1 MAAASSAG
9 IGDTT
14 LACVNRLS
22 LRGATVH
29 TKTFAGRMGSWSARH
44 RKTAIWG
51 WIAFVVV
58 AFVIGNAVGTQKPD
72 HQDYIGQSGQAA
84 KLFDDHFP
92 KKDTEDVL
100 IQAPKGGH
108 VTDAPV
114 RKAVGATIAA
124 VSGKPGVTN
133 VQSPYEKGNAGQI
146 SKDGRSVLV
155 EFDIKGDDDATSKRV
170 GATTSAVAQVK
181 ASNPGV
187 FVGQF
192 GGASADKA
200 VSKAQGEDSAKSM
213 QLSLPAT
220 LLVLLVT
227 FGALVAAGIPLLLG
241 LTAVFGTLG
250 LVAGVSHLV
259 PMDNTVTEVVLLV
272 GLAVGVDY
280 SLFYLRRE
288 REERAR
294 GAGKLDAVHT
304 AAASSGRAVLIAGT
318 TVMIAMA
325 GMFFAGLSIFTALGI
340 GSIMVVAVA
349 MIGSLTVLP
358 AVLAWLGDRVEKGRV
373 PFLHRLRRSEGESR
387 AWGWV
392 LDKVLKRPALSAVAA
407 TGLLIVMALPAFGM
421 HTVLSG
427 TDDYSRKLEVMRT
440 YDRMQAAFPGG
451 QIPAVVTIE
460 ANDVTT
466 PQIAAATNEMRDKAF
481 ATGKLN
487 GPISVDVSPDK
498 HVAMVS
504 IPMQGDG
511 TDARSVDALEA
522 LRGGIVDSTVG
533 NAPGVQHAYVTGEA
547 AGTKDFNDLLKSKA
561 PIVFAF
567 VLSLAFVLLLVTF
580 RSIVI
585 PIKAIALNL
594 LSVGASYGLLTWIFQ
609 DGRFEHALGYQSNGG
624 IASWLPIFLFV
635 ILFGLSMDYHV
646 FILTRVREAFD
657 RGMKTED
664 AVAHGIKTTAGTVT
678 SAAIVMVVVFATF
691 ATQTGIE
698 MKELGIGLAAAI
710 LIDATIVRAVLL
722 PAVMKLLGKWNWYL
736 PRKLDWLPRVSH
748 EPVPQAA

>member
-1 MAAASSAG
+1 
-9 IGDTT
+9 
-14 LACVNRLS
+14 
-22 LRGATVH
+22 VH
-29 TKTFAGRMGSWSARH
+29 TKTFAARMGRWSARH

-51 WIAFVVV
+51 WIAFVAI

-84 KLFDDHFP
+84 KLFDAHYP
-92 KKDTEDVL
+92 KKADESVL
-100 IQAPKGGH
+100 VQAPKGGH
-108 VTDAPV
+108 ATDASV
-114 RKAVGATIAA
+114 RKAVDQTIAA
-124 VSGKPGVTN
+124 VSSKPGVTD
-133 VQSPYEKGNAGQI
+133 VESPYKKGNEGQI
-146 SKDGRSVLV
+146 STDGRSVRVDFSL
-155 EFDIKGDDDATSKRV
+155 KGDEDATQDLV
-170 GATTSAVAQVK
+170 GATTAAIAKVK
-181 ASNPGV
+181 AANPGV

-192 GGASADKA
+192 GAASAEKA
-200 VSKAQGEDSAKSM
+200 ITKSQNDDSAKSI

-220 LLVLLVT
+220 LLILLIT

-241 LTAVFGTLG
+241 LTAVFATLG
-250 LVAGVSHLV
+250 LVGPVSHLV

-288 REERAR
+288 REERAN
-294 GAGKLDAVHT
+294 GASKLEAVHT
-304 AAASSGRAVLIAGT
+304 AAASSGRAVLVAGS

-349 MIGSLTVLP
+349 MMGSVTVLP
-358 AVLAWLGDRVEKGRV
+358 AVLASLGDRVEKGRIPV
-373 PFLHRLRRSEGESR
+373 LHRLRRSGGDSR
-387 AWGWV
+387 AWGWF
-392 LDKVLKRPALSAVAA
+392 LDKVLKRPALSAVIA
-407 TGLLIVMALPAFGM
+407 TALLVVMALPAFGM

-427 TDDYSRKLEVMRT
+427 NNDYSRKIEVMRV

-451 QIPAVVTIE
+451 QVPAVVAIE
-460 ANDVTT
+460 AKDVTT
-466 PQIAAATNEMRDKAF
+466 PQIAAATKKLGDEAI
-481 ATGKLN
+481 ATGKFNAPL
-487 GPISVDVSPDK
+487 SVDVSPDK
-498 HVAMVS
+498 HVAMIS

-511 TDARSVDALEA
+511 TNQLSQRALDT
-522 LRGGIVDSTVG
+522 LRGGIVEDTVG
-533 NAPGVQHAYVTGEA
+533 QAPGVDHAYITGET
-547 AGTKDFNDLLKSKA
+547 AGTQDFNSLLKSKA

-567 VLSLAFVLLLVTF
+567 VLSLAFLLLLVTF

-585 PIKAIALNL
+585 PIKAIVLNL

-609 DGRFEHALGYQSNGG
+609 DGRFEKALGYQSNGG

-678 SAAIVMVVVFATF
+678 SAAIVMVVVFAMF
-691 ATQTGIE
+691 ATESGIE

-722 PAVMKLLGKWNWYL
+722 PAAMKLLGKWNWYL
-736 PRKLDWLPRVSH
+736 PKKLDWLPKVSH
-748 EPVPQAA
+748 EPAVQPAAA

>member
-1 MAAASSAG
+1 
-9 IGDTT
+9 
-14 LACVNRLS
+14 
-22 LRGATVH
+22 VH
-29 TKTFAGRMGSWSARH
+29 TNTFAARMGRWSARH
-44 RKTAIWG
+44 RKAAILG

-58 AFVIGNAVGTQKPD
+58 AVVIGNAVGTQKPD

-92 KKDTEDVL
+92 KKETEDVL

-108 VTDAPV
+108 ATDASV
-114 RKAVGATIAA
+114 RKAVTATIAA
-124 VSGKPGVTN
+124 VSGKPGVTD
-133 VQSPYEKGNAGQI
+133 VQSPYAKGNEGQI

-155 EFDIKGDDDATSKRV
+155 EFDIKGDEDTTSKLVDATT
-170 GATTSAVAQVK
+170 AAVAQVK
-181 ASNPGV
+181 ADNPGV

-192 GGASADKA
+192 GGASAEKA
-200 VSKAQGEDSAKSM
+200 ITEAQNEDSAKSLT
-213 QLSLPAT
+213 LSLPAT
-220 LLVLLVT
+220 LLILLVT

-241 LTAVFGTLG
+241 LTAVFATLG

-294 GAGKLDAVHT
+294 GASKLDAVHT
-304 AAASSGRAVLIAGT
+304 AAASSGRAVLVAGS

-340 GSIMVVAVA
+340 GSILVVAVA
-349 MIGSLTVLP
+349 MMGSVTVLP
-358 AVLAWLGDRVEKGRV
+358 AVLASLGDRVERGRI
-373 PFLHRLRRSEGESR
+373 PLLHRLRRNDGDSR
-387 AWGWV
+387 AWGWI
-392 LDKVLKRPALSAVAA
+392 LDKVLKRPAISAVLA
-407 TGLLIVMALPAFGM
+407 TALLVVMALPAFGM

-460 ANDVTT
+460 AKDVTT
-466 PQIAAATNEMRDKAF
+466 PQIAAATKQLGDEAI
-481 ATGKLN
+481 ASGKFNAPL
-487 GPISVDVSPDK
+487 SVDVSPDK
-498 HVAMVS
+498 HVAMIS
-504 IPMQGDG
+504 IPMQGNG
-511 TDARSVDALEA
+511 TDSASQDALTA
-522 LRGGIVDSTVG
+522 LRGGIVDSTIAQ
-533 NAPGVQHAYVTGEA
+533 APGVEHAYVTGEA

-585 PIKAIALNL
+585 PIKAIVLNL

-609 DGRFEHALGYQSNGG
+609 DGRFENALGYESNGG

-646 FILTRVREAFD
+646 FILSRVREAFD

-698 MKELGIGLAAAI
+698 MKELGVGLAAAI

-736 PRKLDWLPRVSH
+736 PKKLDWLPKVGH
-748 EPVPQAA
+748 EPAVQPAAA

>member
-1 MAAASSAG
+1 
-9 IGDTT
+9 
-14 LACVNRLS
+14 VN
-22 LRGATVH
+22 
-29 TKTFAGRMGSWSARH
+29 
-44 RKTAIWG
+44 
-51 WIAFVVV
+51 
-58 AFVIGNAVGTQKPD
+58 
-72 HQDYIGQSGQAA
+72 
-84 KLFDDHFP
+84 
-92 KKDTEDVL
+92 
-100 IQAPKGGH
+100 
-108 VTDAPV
+108 
-114 RKAVGATIAA
+114 
-124 VSGKPGVTN
+124 
-133 VQSPYEKGNAGQI
+133 
-146 SKDGRSVLV
+146 
-155 EFDIKGDDDATSKRV
+155 
-170 GATTSAVAQVK
+170 QVK
-181 ASNPGV
+181 AANPGV

-192 GGASADKA
+192 GGASAEKA
-200 VSKAQGEDSAKSM
+200 ITKAQDDDSAKSM

-220 LLVLLVT
+220 LIILLVT

-241 LTAVFGTLG
+241 ITAVFATLG
-250 LVAGVSHLV
+250 LIGPVSHLL

-294 GAGKLDAVHT
+294 GASKLEAIDI
-304 AAASSGRAVLIAGT
+304 AAASSGRAVLVAGS
-318 TVMIAMA
+318 TVMVAMA

-349 MIGSLTVLP
+349 MIGSVTVLP
-358 AVLAWLGDRVEKGRV
+358 AVLASLGDRVDKGRI
-373 PFLHRLRRSEGESR
+373 PFLHRLRRSDGDSR
-387 AWGWV
+387 VWSWI
-392 LDKVLKRPALSAVAA
+392 LDKVLKRPAISAVIA
-407 TGLLIVMALPAFGM
+407 TALLVVMALPAFGM

-427 TDDYSRKLEVMRT
+427 TDDYSRKLEVMQV

-451 QIPAVVTIE
+451 QVPAVVAIE
-460 ANDVTT
+460 AKDVTT
-466 PQIAAATNEMRDKAF
+466 PQIAAATKAMGDKAI
-481 ATGKLN
+481 ATGQFNAPL
-487 GPISVDVSPDK
+487 SVDVSPDK

-511 TDARSVDALEA
+511 TDTASVDALQT
-522 LRGGIVDSTVG
+522 LRGGIVDSTVAQ
-533 NAPGVQHAYVTGEA
+533 APGVEHAYVTGEA

-585 PIKAIALNL
+585 PIKAIVLNL

-609 DGRFEHALGYQSNGG
+609 DGRFQDQLGYTANGG

-678 SAAIVMVVVFATF
+678 SAAIVMVVVFAAF
-691 ATQTGIE
+691 ALQSGIE
-698 MKELGIGLAAAI
+698 MKELGVGLAAAI

-736 PRKLDWLPRVSH
+736 PRKLDWLPKVSH
-748 EPVPQAA
+748 EPAAQPSAA

>member
-1 MAAASSAG
+1 
-9 IGDTT
+9 
-14 LACVNRLS
+14 
-22 LRGATVH
+22 VH
-29 TKTFAGRMGSWSARH
+29 ANTFAARMGRWSAQH
-44 RKTAIWG
+44 RKKAIWG

-58 AFVIGNAVGTQKPD
+58 AFVIGNAVGTKQPT

-84 KLFDDHFP
+84 KLFDGHFP
-92 KKDTEDVL
+92 KKDSEQVL
-100 IQAPKGGH
+100 VQAAKGGKA
-108 VTDAPV
+108 TDASV
-114 RKAVGATIAA
+114 RKAVSETIAA
-124 VSGKPGVTN
+124 VSGKPGVTEID
-133 VQSPYEKGNAGQI
+133 SPYEKGNEGQI

-155 EFDIKGDDDATSKRV
+155 EFSIKGDEQKTETLVDPVVA
-170 GATTSAVAQVK
+170 AVAKVK
-181 ASNPGV
+181 ADNPHV

-192 GGASADKA
+192 GGASA
-200 VSKAQGEDSAKSM
+200 SKALTKAENADSTKALT
-213 QLSLPAT
+213 LSLPAT
-220 LLVLLVT
+220 LLILLLT

-294 GAGKLDAVHT
+294 GASKLEAVHT
-304 AAASSGRAVLIAGT
+304 AAASSGRAVLVAGS
-318 TVMIAMA
+318 TVMVAMA

-340 GSIMVVAVA
+340 GSILVVAVA

-358 AVLAWLGDRVEKGRV
+358 AVLASLGDRVEKGRI
-373 PFLHRLRRSEGESR
+373 PFLHRLRKGDGDSR
-387 AWGWV
+387 VWGAI
-392 LDKVLKRPALSAVAA
+392 LGKVLKRPAISAVLA
-407 TGLLIVMALPAFGM
+407 TALLVVMALPALGM
-421 HTVLSG
+421 HTALSG
-427 TDDYSRKLEVMRT
+427 TDDYSRKLEVMQV

-451 QIPAVVTIE
+451 QVPAVVAIQ
-460 ANDVTT
+460 ADDVTT
-466 PQIAAATNEMRDKAF
+466 PQIAKATDELSEKAI

-487 GPISVDVSPDK
+487 GPVSVDVSPDK
-498 HVAMVS
+498 HVAMIS
-504 IPMQGDG
+504 IPMKGNG
-511 TDARSVDALEA
+511 TDALSGQALAA
-522 LRGGIVDSTVG
+522 LRGGIVDDTIAK
-533 NAPGVQHAYVTGEA
+533 APGVDHAYVTGEA

-567 VLSLAFVLLLVTF
+567 VLSLAFLLLLVTF

-585 PIKAIALNL
+585 PIKAIVLNL
-594 LSVGASYGLLTWIFQ
+594 LSVGAAYGLLTWIFQ
-609 DGRFEHALGYQSNGG
+609 DGRFEKLLGYHANGA

-678 SAAIVMVVVFATF
+678 SAAIVMVVVFGMF
-691 ATQTGIE
+691 ATESGIE

-722 PAVMKLLGKWNWYL
+722 PAAMKLLGKWNWYL
-736 PRKLDWLPRVSH
+736 PKKLDWLPKVSH
-748 EPVPQAA
+748 EPQLEAAPAPA

>member
-1 MAAASSAG
+1 
-9 IGDTT
+9 
-14 LACVNRLS
+14 
-22 LRGATVH
+22 VH
-29 TKTFAGRMGSWSARH
+29 TNTFAARMGRWSAQN
-44 RKTAIWG
+44 RKKAIWG
-51 WIAFVVV
+51 WIAFVVI
-58 AFVIGNAVGTQKPD
+58 AFAVGNAVGTQEPA

-92 KKDTEDVL
+92 KKDEEQV
-100 IQAPKGGH
+100 IVQAPKGGH
-108 VTDAPV
+108 ATDASV
-114 RKAVGATIAA
+114 RTAVDQTIAA
-124 VSGKPGVTN
+124 VSGKPGVIK
-133 VQSPYEKGNAGQI
+133 VKSPYQKGNEGQI

-155 EFDIKGDDDATSKRV
+155 EFEIKGDTDATSKLV
-170 GATTSAVAQVK
+170 DPTVAAVHQVK
-181 ASNPGV
+181 AANPNV

-192 GGASADKA
+192 GGASAEKA
-200 VSKAQGEDSAKSM
+200 LTKAQNDDSSKSM
-213 QLSLPAT
+213 MLSLPAT
-220 LLVLLVT
+220 LLILLVT

-294 GAGKLDAVHT
+294 GASKLEAVHT
-304 AAASSGRAVLIAGT
+304 AAASSGRAVLVAGT

-349 MIGSLTVLP
+349 MMGSVTVLP
-358 AVLAWLGDRVEKGRV
+358 AILTSLGDRVEKGRI
-373 PFLHRLRRSEGESR
+373 PFLHRLRRGDGDSR
-387 AWGWV
+387 VWGWI
-392 LDKVLKRPALSAVAA
+392 LGKVLKRPAISAVIA
-407 TGLLIVMALPAFGM
+407 TALLVVMALPAFGM

-427 TDDYSRKLEVMRT
+427 TDDYSRKLEVMQV
-440 YDRMQAAFPGG
+440 YDRMQAAYPGG
-451 QIPAVVTIE
+451 QIPAVVAIE
-460 ANDVTT
+460 AKDVTT
-466 PQIAAATNEMRDKAF
+466 PQIAKATKEMGDKAF
-481 ATGKLN
+481 ATGKMN
-487 GPISVDVSPDK
+487 GPLSLDVSPDK
-498 HVAMVS
+498 HVAMIS
-504 IPMQGDG
+504 IPMKGNG
-511 TDARSVDALEA
+511 TDAVSAQALTA
-522 LRGGIVDSTVG
+522 LRGGIVESTVAS
-533 NAPGVQHAYVTGEA
+533 APGVQHAYVTGEA
-547 AGTKDFNDLLKSKA
+547 AGTKDFNDLLKAKA

-567 VLSLAFVLLLVTF
+567 VLTLAFLLLLVTF

-585 PIKAIALNL
+585 PIKAIVLNL
-594 LSVGASYGLLTWIFQ
+594 LSVGASYGLLVWIFQ
-609 DGRFEHALGYQSNGG
+609 DGRFEKTLGYQANGG

-678 SAAIVMVVVFATF
+678 SAAIVMVVVFGMF
-691 ATQTGIE
+691 ATQSGIE

-710 LIDATIVRAVLL
+710 LIDATVVRAVLL

-736 PRKLDWLPRVSH
+736 PKALDWLPKVNH
-748 EPVPQAA
+748 EPSLGLQPAAA

>member
-1 MAAASSAG
+1 M
-9 IGDTT
+9 
-14 LACVNRLS
+14 
-22 LRGATVH
+22 
-29 TKTFAGRMGSWSARH
+29 GRWSARH

-51 WIAFVVV
+51 WIAFVAI

-84 KLFDDHFP
+84 KLFDSHYP
-92 KKDTEDVL
+92 KKADESV
-100 IQAPKGGH
+100 IVQAPKGGH
-108 VTDAPV
+108 ATDASV
-114 RKAVGATIAA
+114 RKAVDETIAA
-124 VSGKPGVTN
+124 VSSKPGVTD
-133 VQSPYEKGNAGQI
+133 VQSPYEKGNEGQI

-155 EFDIKGDDDATSKRV
+155 DFSLKGDDDATQDSV
-170 GATTSAVAQVK
+170 VATTAAIDKVK
-181 ASNPGV
+181 AANPEV

-192 GGASADKA
+192 GAASSEKAISDQQDK
-200 VSKAQGEDSAKSM
+200 DSAKAM

-227 FGALVAAGIPLLLG
+227 FGALMAAGIPLLLG
-241 LTAVFGTLG
+241 VSAVLATLG
-250 LVAGVSHLV
+250 LVGPVSHLV

-294 GAGKLDAVHT
+294 GASKLEAVQT
-304 AAASSGRAVLIAGT
+304 AAASSGRAVLIAGS

-349 MIGSLTVLP
+349 MIGSVTVLP
-358 AVLAWLGDRVEKGRV
+358 AVLASLGDRVEKGRI
-373 PFLHRLRRSEGESR
+373 PFLHRLRRSDGDSR
-387 AWGWV
+387 AWGWI
-392 LDKVLKRPALSAVAA
+392 LDKVLKRPALSAVIA
-407 TGLLIVMALPAFGM
+407 TALLVVMALPAFGM

-427 TDDYSRKLEVMRT
+427 TDDYSRKLEVMQV

-451 QIPAVVTIE
+451 QVPAVVAIE
-460 ANDVTT
+460 AKDVTT
-466 PQIAAATNEMRDKAF
+466 PQIAAATKELGDKAI
-481 ATGKLN
+481 ATGKFNAPL
-487 GPISVDVSPDK
+487 SVDVSPDK
-498 HVAMVS
+498 HVAMIS

-511 TDARSVDALEA
+511 TNQASQDGLAA
-522 LRGGIVDSTVG
+522 LRGGIVDDTIAQ
-533 NAPGVQHAYVTGEA
+533 APGVDHAYVTGEA

-567 VLSLAFVLLLVTF
+567 VLTLAFLLLLVTF

-585 PIKAIALNL
+585 PIKAIVLNL

-609 DGRFEHALGYQSNGG
+609 DGRFEKALGYQANGG

-646 FILTRVREAFD
+646 FILSRVREAFD
-657 RGMKTED
+657 RGMRTED

-678 SAAIVMVVVFATF
+678 SAAIVMVVVFAAF
-691 ATQTGIE
+691 ATESGIE

-722 PAVMKLLGKWNWYL
+722 PAAMKLLGKWNWYL
-736 PRKLDWLPRVSH
+736 PKKLDWLPKVSH
-748 EPVPQAA
+748 EPAVQPAAA

>member
-1 MAAASSAG
+1 
-9 IGDTT
+9 
-14 LACVNRLS
+14 
-22 LRGATVH
+22 VH
-29 TKTFAGRMGSWSARH
+29 TNTFAARMGRWSAQH

-51 WIAFVVV
+51 WIAFVAI

-84 KLFDDHFP
+84 KLFDNHFP
-92 KKDTEDVL
+92 KKADESVMV
-100 IQAPKGGH
+100 QAPKGGH
-108 VTDAPV
+108 ATDASV
-114 RKAVGATIAA
+114 RKAVDETIAA
-124 VSGKPGVTN
+124 VSGKPGVTD
-133 VQSPYEKGNAGQI
+133 VQSPYKKGNEGQV

-155 EFDIKGDDDATSKRV
+155 DFSIKGDDDATQDSV
-170 GATTSAVAQVK
+170 GATTTAIDQVK
-181 ASNPGV
+181 AANPGV

-192 GGASADKA
+192 GSASAEKA
-200 VSKAQGEDSAKSM
+200 IGEAEDNDSAKAM

-220 LLVLLVT
+220 LLILLIT

-241 LTAVFGTLG
+241 ISAVLATLG
-250 LVAGVSHLV
+250 LVGPVSHLV
-259 PMDNTVTEVVLLV
+259 PMDSTVTEVVLLV

-288 REERAR
+288 REERAK
-294 GAGKLDAVHT
+294 GASKLEAVQT
-304 AAASSGRAVLIAGT
+304 AAASSGRAVLIAGS

-349 MIGSLTVLP
+349 MMGSVTVLP
-358 AVLAWLGDRVEKGRV
+358 AVLASLGDRVEKGRI
-373 PFLHRLRRSEGESR
+373 PFLHRLRRRDGDSR
-387 AWGWV
+387 AWGWI
-392 LDKVLKRPALSAVAA
+392 LDKVLKRPAISAVIA
-407 TGLLIVMALPAFGM
+407 TALLVVMALPAFGM

-427 TDDYSRKLEVMRT
+427 NDDYSRKLEVMQV

-451 QIPAVVTIE
+451 QVPAVVAIE
-460 ANDVTT
+460 AKDVTT
-466 PQIAAATNEMRDKAF
+466 PQVAAATKQLGDKAI
-481 ATGKLN
+481 ATGKFDAPL
-487 GPISVDVSPDK
+487 SVDVSPDK
-498 HVAMVS
+498 HVAMIS

-511 TDARSVDALEA
+511 TNQLSQKALDT
-522 LRGGIVDSTVG
+522 LRGGIVDDTVG
-533 NAPGVQHAYVTGEA
+533 RAPGVDNAYITGET
-547 AGTKDFNDLLKSKA
+547 AGTQDFNSLLKSKA

-567 VLSLAFVLLLVTF
+567 VLTLAFLLLLVTF

-585 PIKAIALNL
+585 PIKAIVLNL

-609 DGRFEHALGYQSNGG
+609 DGRFQDQLGYQGNGG

-646 FILTRVREAFD
+646 FILSRVREAFD

-678 SAAIVMVVVFATF
+678 SAAIVMVVVFGMF
-691 ATQTGIE
+691 ATESGIE

-722 PAVMKLLGKWNWYL
+722 PAAMKLLGKWNWYL
-736 PRKLDWLPRVSH
+736 PKKLDWLPKVSH
-748 EPVPQAA
+748 EPAAAPAAA

>member
-1 MAAASSAG
+1 
-9 IGDTT
+9 
-14 LACVNRLS
+14 
-22 LRGATVH
+22 VH
-29 TKTFAGRMGSWSARH
+29 TNTFAARMGRWSARH

-51 WIAFVVV
+51 WIAFVAI
-58 AFVIGNAVGTQKPD
+58 AFVIGNAVGTKAPD

-84 KLFDDHFP
+84 KLFDNHFP
-92 KKDTEDVL
+92 KKADEQV
-100 IQAPKGGH
+100 IVQAPKGGH
-108 VTDAPV
+108 ATDASV

-124 VSGKPGVTN
+124 VSGKPGVTD
-133 VQSPYEKGNAGQI
+133 VKSPYEKGNEGQL

-155 EFDIKGDDDATSKRV
+155 EFSIKGNDETTQTRV
-170 GATTSAVAQVK
+170 DPTIAAVNKVK
-181 ASNPGV
+181 ADNPNV

-192 GGASADKA
+192 GSASAEKA
-200 VSKAQGEDSAKSM
+200 ITDAQNKDSGKSLTM
-213 QLSLPAT
+213 SLPAT
-220 LLVLLVT
+220 LLILLIT

-241 LTAVFGTLG
+241 LTAVFATLG
-250 LVAGVSHLV
+250 LIGPVSHLV
-259 PMDNTVTEVVLLV
+259 PMDSTVTEVVLLV

-288 REERAR
+288 REERAK
-294 GAGKLDAVHT
+294 GASKLEAVHT
-304 AAASSGRAVLIAGT
+304 AAASSGRAVLVAGS

-349 MIGSLTVLP
+349 MIGSVTVLP
-358 AVLAWLGDRVEKGRV
+358 AVLASLGDRVEKGRIPV
-373 PFLHRLRRSEGESR
+373 LHRMRRTGGDSR
-387 AWGWV
+387 AWGWF
-392 LDKVLKRPALSAVAA
+392 LDKVLKRPALSAVIA
-407 TGLLIVMALPAFGM
+407 TTLLVVMALPAFGM

-427 TDDYSRKLEVMRT
+427 NNDYSRKIEVMRV
-440 YDRMQAAFPGG
+440 YDRMQAAYPGG
-451 QIPAVVTIE
+451 QVPAVVAIE
-460 ANDVTT
+460 AKDVTT
-466 PQIAAATNEMRDKAF
+466 PQIAAATKQLGDTAI
-481 ATGKLN
+481 ATGKFNAPL
-487 GPISVDVSPDK
+487 SVDVSPDK
-498 HVAMVS
+498 HVAMIS

-511 TDARSVDALEA
+511 TNALSQQGLDA
-522 LRGGIVDSTVG
+522 LRGGIVDDTIAK
-533 NAPGVQHAYVTGEA
+533 APGVDHAYVTGEA
-547 AGTKDFNDLLKSKA
+547 AGTKDFNSLLSSKA

-567 VLSLAFVLLLVTF
+567 VLSLAFLLLLVTF

-585 PIKAIALNL
+585 PIKAIVLNL

-609 DGRFEHALGYQSNGG
+609 SGRFENLLGYQANGG

-678 SAAIVMVVVFATF
+678 SAALVMVVVFGMF
-691 ATQTGIE
+691 ATESGIE

-722 PAVMKLLGKWNWYL
+722 PAAMKLLGKWNWYL
-736 PRKLDWLPRVSH
+736 PKKLDWLPNVSH
-748 EPVPQAA
+748 EPAAAPAAA